1 MRITL
6 LILLFTMLGGH
17 LSAQIVTEDENACIE
32 KCNHAHISSRAPVET
47 YYQYPSMEKY
57 DVKYLKLDLA
67 AEAGSRFISGKSI
80 TTALVLQ
87 TLDTFIIEFKN
98 TMTLDSVFINGVKK
112 AFTRGSDHIYVP
124 LSPALPAGTTL
135 TALFF
140 YNGTASSNG
149 VFAGT
154 VASNGLTYTATLS
167 ESYQAREWFPV
178 KQLLSDKIDSADIWV
193 KTSSTN
199 KVGSN
204 GLLVAVVDSPNN
216 KKQYQWKTRYPMN
229 YYLPSISI
237 GNYLE
242 YTNYAKPAAMAPDS
256 IPVLHYIVNNST
268 YFNSQK
274 ANLDRTPA
282 FIEKFS
288 ELFGLYPFKDEK
300 YGHAHASI
308 GGGME
313 HQTMSTMNSFGLTL
327 IAHELGHQWWG
338 DNVTCATWNHIWLNE
353 GFASYCEY
361 LAIEKLPAIFSPTTA
376 SSFMQT
382 VHTNVMS
389 VANGSVYVPD
399 ASVYDENRIFSS
411 RLSYRKGSAIIHNL
425 RFEIQDDTLF
435 FQALKNFQQQY
446 KDSVAT
452 ANDFKLVAESVSGK
466 NLTDFFNQWY
476 YGEGYPTFNI
486 AYSKQGSDTL
496 ILAVN
501 QTVSASSV
509 TPFFKGLY
517 EFRVTSAQGD
527 TVVKVNLVFNNQQFK
542 FYYPKTPSGI
552 VVDPNN
558 WVVNATGTITN
569 GLPGFDFNS
578 PSPASAG
585 CNGPASI
592 PITLGSTSSLGYNNP
607 ISLSASGIPPGTT
620 VSFSVNPVTPGSNT
634 VVTLNNSNT
643 LAPGTYVITVTGIS
657 GSITKTRNLSYIIQ
671 PGTGPTI
678 NTQPASQPVCEGE
691 NTVFNVSA
699 TGTITGYQ
707 WQVSVNNGVDF
718 SNINLANSSSYTI
731 TGAAAFQNNNQYRV
745 IISTQC
751 GSTTSNAATLTVN
764 QASPVSFSGLESA
777 YCSNSLTVTL
787 TGNPPGGVFSGP
799 GISGNSFNPAIA
811 GAGNHTVTYTYT
823 NGNGCTSSASSMAQV
838 TICPSFT
845 TLNLKLF
852 LEGFY
857 TGSGTMRA
865 TKFDLGLSADPTAT
879 DDIMVNLWSIATLAN
894 PNPDHSLSTLLHT
907 DGTASVDFPATV
919 SGNSFYIAI
928 KHRNSMETWSNLPVL
943 FTSNTSYDFSNAL
956 SKAYDDGVNPPMAS
970 MGGNVYAMYGA
981 DVNQDGAVDAS
992 DMSDIDNDNAIFAF
1006 GYNPTDASGDGAT
1019 DASDISIADNN
1030 QQLFL
1035 FYARPY

>member
-1 MRITL
+1 MRKYILVVLSMLQSTL
-6 LILLFTMLGGH
+6 MF
-17 LSAQIVTEDENACIE
+17 AQIVTGEEAGCSE
-32 KCNHAHISSRAPVET
+32 KCNRAHLSSRAPVEL

-67 AEAGSRFISGKSI
+67 AEAGSRFISGKST
-80 TTALVLQ
+80 TTALVVQ

-98 TMTLDSVFINGVKK
+98 TMTLDSVYINGVKK
-112 AFTRGSDHIYVP
+112 TFTRGSDHIYVP
-124 LSPALPAGTTL
+124 LSPALPAGSTL
-135 TALFF
+135 TALFY
-140 YNGTASSNG
+140 YNGTASSTG
-149 VFAGT
+149 VYAGT

-229 YYLPSISI
+229 YYLPSISV
-237 GNYLE
+237 GNYLD
-242 YTNYAKPAAMAPDS
+242 YTNYAKPVQMAPDS
-256 IPVLHYIVNNST
+256 IPVVHYIVNNST

-274 ANLDRTPA
+274 ANLDRTPT
-282 FIEKFS
+282 FIEKYS

-376 SSFMQT
+376 SSFMQS

-389 VANGSVYVPD
+389 VSNGSVFVPD

-411 RLSYRKGSAIIHNL
+411 RLSYKKGSAIIHNL
-425 RFEIQDDTLF
+425 RFEMQDDTLF
-435 FQALKNFQQQY
+435 FNTLKNFQQQF

-452 ANDFKLVAESVSGK
+452 ANDFKQVAENTSGK
-466 NLTDFFNQWY
+466 NFTDFFNQWY

-486 AYSKQGSDTL
+486 AYSKQGADTL

-501 QTVSASSV
+501 QTVSASTV

-527 TVVKVNLVFNNQQFK
+527 TTVKVNLSFNNQQFK
-542 FYYPKTPSGI
+542 FYYPKTPNG
-552 VVDPNN
+552 VVIDPNN
-558 WVVNATGTITN
+558 WVVNANGTITN
-569 GLPGFDFNS
+569 GLPGFDFSS
-578 PSPASAG
+578 PAPASAA
-585 CNGPASI
+585 CNGAVTL
-592 PITLGSTSSLGYNNP
+592 PITLGTTSSLGYNNP
-607 ISLSASGIPPGTT
+607 IALSAAGMPPGTT

-634 VVTLNNSNT
+634 IVSLNNTNT
-643 LAPGTYVITVTGIS
+643 LAPGTYVITITGIS
-657 GSITKTRNLSYIIQ
+657 GSITKTRNLTYTIQ
-671 PGTGPTI
+671 PGTGPVI
-678 NTQPASQPVCEGE
+678 NTQPANQTVCEGE
-691 NTVFNVSA
+691 NAIFNVAA
-699 TGTITGYQ
+699 TGSVTGYQ
-707 WQVSVNNGVDF
+707 WQVSINNGADF
-718 SNINLANSSSYTI
+718 TNISLANSASLTI
-731 TGAAAFQNNNQYRV
+731 TDATVLQHNNLYRV
-745 IISTQC
+745 IISGLC
-751 GSTTSNAATLTVN
+751 GSTTSNAASLTVHT
-764 QASPVSFSGLESA
+764 ATAVSFSGLENT
-777 YCSNSLTVTL
+777 YCSTAAPVIL
-787 TGNPPGGVFSGP
+787 TGNPSGGIFSGP
-799 GISGNSFNPAIA
+799 GISGNSFDPALA
-811 GAGNHTVTYTYT
+811 GAGNHTITYTYT
-823 NGNGCTSSASSMAQV
+823 NGNGCISSASSQV
-838 TICPSFT
+838 QVSVCPLFT
-845 TLNLKLF
+845 TLTLKIF
-852 LEGFY
+852 LEGYY

-879 DDIMVNLWSIATLAN
+879 DDITVNLWYASSLAN
-894 PNPDHSLSTLLHT
+894 QNPDYSLSTLLHT
-907 DGTASVDFPATV
+907 DGTATVDFPAAV
-919 SGNSFYIAI
+919 SGNSLYIAI
-928 KHRNSMETWSNLPVL
+928 KHRNSLETWSKQPVT
-943 FTSNTSYDFSNAL
+943 FSSNTSYDFSNSL
-956 SKAYDDGVNPPMAS
+956 LKAYDDGINNPMAS
-970 MGGNVYAMYGA
+970 MGGNVFALYGA
-981 DVNQDGAVDAS
+981 DVNQDGTVDAS
-992 DMSDIDNDNAIFAF
+992 DMSDVDNDISVFAY
-1006 GYNPTDASGDGAT
+1006 GYNATDASGDGAT
-1019 DASDISIADNN
+1019 DASDMSIADNN